1 MVISGVN
8 LTSTIENLAYSRRRC
23 KRSIRR
29 DIIGIAATELVT
41 NWAVSRIKGIS
52 KELIRQ
58 SEQGTIKGVKT
69 SSGMEHAAS
78 RIPIKEVNDNS
89 C

>member
-1 MVISGVN
+1 MN

-29 DIIGIAATELVT
+29 DIDGIAATELVR
-41 NWAVSRIKGIS
+41 NWAVSRIEDMS

-58 SEQGTIKGVKT
+58 SEHGTIKGVKT

-78 RIPIKEVNDNS
+78 PFPIKEVNDNS